1 MKILLAED
9 NVSEADLTREALLEA
24 GIPHELS
31 VVQDGEEAIEF
42 LRREGAWEGAAMPDI
57 ILLDLNMPRKGG
69 LEVLSEIKGDVGL
82 CRVPVIVVS
91 NSQAI
96 EDIDAVYQLGGNS
109 YLVKSGD
116 LDQYFASIKALVE
129 FWMRTACLPSGVRGY
144 QPIEVP

>member
-1 MKILLAED
+1 MKILLVED

-24 GIPHELS
+24 GFPHELS
-31 VVQDGEEAIEF
+31 VMQDGEGAIEF
-42 LRREGAWEGAAMPDI
+42 LRQEGACGDAAMPDM

-69 LEVLSEIKGDVGL
+69 LEVLAEIKGDVGL

-96 EDIDAVYQLGGNS
+96 EDIDAVYRLGGNC

-116 LDQYFASIKALVE
+116 LDQYFASVKALVE
-129 FWMRTACLPSGVRGY
+129 FWMRTARLPSVLRRY
-144 QPIEVP
+144 QPVELP